1 MAALAKA
8 GPLTPPAGAVAPT
21 GRTLDEVYNR
31 IPTSGAAI
39 GRTPLVPG
47 TGVINITAPGSYVL
61 TGPLTRNGV
70 CLQITVGGVDV
81 DLNGYTLENTS
92 VTTNTIGISALAENV
107 HIHNGSVIGGLR
119 GVLAGASTH
128 GLRLSNLNF
137 YNAKISGIGLGSSSI
152 GNRIE
157 NCRILDTGSTS
168 TAADGNL
175 NIFGIDSTST
185 PGLRIR
191 ACQVVRLFYN
201 GTGTPLFRGISC
213 SGAGTMVED
222 CQVVSEAAITGTAYF
237 MVNALYKNNLATN
250 FSTSYSNGTN
260 GGGNF

>member
-31 IPTSGAAI
+31 IPTTGAAI

-47 TGVINITAPGSYVL
+47 TGTIIIAAPGSYVL
-61 TGPLTRNGV
+61 TGPLTRSGA
-70 CLQITVGGVDV
+70 CLQINVGGVDI
-81 DLNGYTLENTS
+81 DLNGYTLENTN
-92 VTTNTIGISALAENV
+92 VTSNTIGVSGAAVNV
-107 HIHNGSVIGGLR
+107 HVHNGTVIGGLR

-137 YNAKISGIGLGSSSI
+137 YNAKISGIALGTGSI

-157 NCRILDTGSTS
+157 NCRIMDTGSTS

-175 NIFGIDSTST
+175 SILAMDCSTT

-201 GTGTPLFRGISC
+201 GTGTPLFRGITC
-213 SGAGTMVED
+213 SGPGTMVEE
-222 CQVVSEAAITGTAYF
+222 CQVVNDVAITGTAYF

-250 FSTSYSNGTN
+250 FSSAYSNGTN